1 MLCGD
6 CGLFRVAD
14 DYPSGQARGQAHTAV
29 TGHRQVHCAL
39 IDPPERIKVAQAF
52 EAWSEQLVRDDVE
65 ESFEQTNF
73 SDTSAVS
80 CETLV
85 NALTLPTRSS
95 T

>member
-1 MLCGD
+1 MKRHPITAILVSCGD

-65 ESFEQTNF
+65 ESFEQANF
-73 SDTSAVS
+73 FS
-80 CETLV
+80 
-85 NALTLPTRSS
+85 
-95 T
+95 